1 MSFMKGDLL
10 TKTRQLVKGGVVV
23 KPRWFDAVESVPPLI
38 SKGRAKKAP
47 KISYPEDRF
56 VESFYARHPEAV
68 CTPFDLKSF
77 DAPPARKFALR
88 QLELVRQGMNK
99 LAAREAVEAEVSE
112 AQRMEEERLR
122 AERRKAIREGK
133 LPPVMKRSVL
143 DIVQE
148 EEAAHIAKG
157 LRTVGQY

>member
-1 MSFMKGDLL
+1 M
-10 TKTRQLVKGGVVV
+10 RC
-23 KPRWFDAVESVPPLI
+23 E
-38 SKGRAKKAP
+38 
-47 KISYPEDRF
+47 
-56 VESFYARHPEAV
+56 
-68 CTPFDLKSF
+68 
-77 DAPPARKFALR
+77 PARDVTVGLFA
-88 QLELVRQGMNK
+88 VRQ
-99 LAAREAVEAEVSE
+99 AEVSE